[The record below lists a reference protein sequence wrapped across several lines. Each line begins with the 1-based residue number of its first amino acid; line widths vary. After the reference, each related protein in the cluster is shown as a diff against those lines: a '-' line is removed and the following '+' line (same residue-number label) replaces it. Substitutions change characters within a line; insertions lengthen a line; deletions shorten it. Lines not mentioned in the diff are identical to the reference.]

1 MSSHS
6 QDLAF
11 PPAAAVP
18 VKKKRL
24 YQHLY
29 FQVLC
34 AIVIGVLLGH
44 FYPSL
49 GESMKPLGDGFI
61 KLVRMLIAPIIFCT
75 VVHGI
80 ASAGDMKK
88 VGRIGLKALIYF
100 EVMTTVAL
108 ALGLLSMNL
117 VQPGAGMNVD
127 PSTLDTMNQQE
138 TPASVVAAHIFDTLV
153 ERDQNLKIVP
163 ALASEVPKLVAPTV
177 WEVKLRKGVKFH
189 NGEEFNADS
198 VKFSLERV
206 KSGLRAS
213 SNFRPIDRVEI
224 VDPYTVKVHTAK
236 PWPTFVNI
244 MTFRQASMYPPKAYA
259 GKDSAFISKS
269 PIGTGPYKL
278 VRWSKD
284 EEIVLEANEQ
294 YWRGAPRIKTVVFR
308 PIPDDAVR
316 VAALQNGEVDVAV
329 NIPPH
334 LANII
339 AGHPKVF
346 LSTAP
351 SIRTLQ
357 LMFVTHEF
365 DAQHKLVG
373 PYKGVTADKRV
384 RQAIA
389 SALDVDEII
398 KGVLDGKAM
407 RIATLLTPMHFGYD
421 ASLKPIKQ
429 DLGKVKQ
436 LLTEAGYPSG
446 LELTLNSPQ
455 GRYVRD
461 KEVAEAVAGQ
471 LTKAGIKTQLKT
483 YEFVSYLNNLVYVH
497 KPGPVWLIGWGTPTL
512 DAETV
517 YGPLF
522 RTGSNLGNYSN
533 ADFDGMVDQ
542 AQTETNEKQ
551 RLALYH
557 RINKLWLD
565 DMPAVPLYQ
574 QLDLYGASK
583 RLNWKAR
590 SDELIKAYDM
600 SIK

>member
-1 MSSHS
+1 MVVRS
-6 QDLAF
+6 
-11 PPAAAVP
+11 
-18 VKKKRL
+18 
-24 YQHLY
+24 
-29 FQVLC
+29 LC
-34 AIVIGVLLGH
+34 ALAIALLVVPGLAWGAPQGKVVIAQG
-44 FYPSL
+44 
-49 GESMKPLGDGFI
+49 
-61 KLVRMLIAPIIFCT
+61 
-75 VVHGI
+75 
-80 ASAGDMKK
+80 
-88 VGRIGLKALIYF
+88 
-100 EVMTTVAL
+100 
-108 ALGLLSMNL
+108 
-117 VQPGAGMNVD
+117 VD
-127 PSTLDTMNQQE
+127 PTTLDTQNQQE
-138 TPASVVAAHIFDTLV
+138 TPASVVATHIFDTLV

-163 ALASEVPKLVAPTV
+163 ALASELPKLVAPTV

-189 NGEEFNADS
+189 NGEEFTAES

-206 KSGLRAS
+206 KTGMRSS
-213 SNFRPIDRVEI
+213 SNFRPIDHVEI
-224 VDPYTVKVHTAK
+224 VDPQTVKVHTTK
-236 PWPTFVNI
+236 PWPTFVSI

-259 GKDSAFISKS
+259 GKDSAFISKN
-269 PIGTGPYKL
+269 PIGTGPYKF

-284 EEIVLEANEQ
+284 EEIVLEANDQ

-339 AGHPKVF
+339 AGHPKIF

-357 LMFVTHEF
+357 LMFVTHEY

-389 SALDVDEII
+389 YALDVDEII

-407 RIATLLTPMHFGYD
+407 RTATLLTPLHFGYD
-421 ASLKPIKQ
+421 PSLKPIKQ

-436 LLTEAGYPSG
+436 LLTEAGYPNG
-446 LELTLNSPQ
+446 LELTLNGPQ

-483 YEFVSYLNNLVYVH
+483 YEFVNYLNNLVYVH
-497 KPGPVWLIGWGTPTL
+497 KPGPVWLIGWGTPTV

-522 RTGSNLGNYSN
+522 RTGSNLGNYHN

-542 AQTETNEKQ
+542 AQTQMDEKQ

-557 RINKLWLD
+557 RINKLWIE

-574 QLDLYGASK
+574 QLDLYGANK

>member
-1 MSSHS
+1 MVVRRLCSLV
-6 QDLAF
+6 LALLVV
-11 PPAAAVP
+11 PGLAWAAP
-18 VKKKRL
+18 QGK
-24 YQHLY
+24 
-29 FQVLC
+29 
-34 AIVIGVLLGH
+34 IVIAQG
-44 FYPSL
+44 
-49 GESMKPLGDGFI
+49 
-61 KLVRMLIAPIIFCT
+61 
-75 VVHGI
+75 
-80 ASAGDMKK
+80 
-88 VGRIGLKALIYF
+88 
-100 EVMTTVAL
+100 
-108 ALGLLSMNL
+108 
-117 VQPGAGMNVD
+117 VD
-127 PSTLDTMNQQE
+127 PTTLDTQNQQE
-138 TPASVVAAHIFDTLV
+138 TPASVVASHLFDTLV

-163 ALASEVPKLVAPTV
+163 ALAEELPKLVGPTT
-177 WEVKLRKGVKFH
+177 WEVKLRRGVKFH
-189 NGEEFNADS
+189 NGEEFNAES
-198 VKFSLERV
+198 VKWSLERV
-206 KSGLRAS
+206 KTGLRAS
-213 SNFRPIDRVEI
+213 SNFRPIEKVDI
-224 VDPYTVKVHTAK
+224 VDPYTVRVQTSK
-236 PWPTFVNI
+236 PWPIFPTI
-244 MTFRQASMYPPKAYA
+244 MTSRQASMYPPKAYA
-259 GKDSAFISKS
+259 GKDTAFISKN

-284 EEIVLEANEQ
+284 EEIVLEANDQ
-294 YWRGAPRIKTVVFR
+294 YWRGAPKIKTVVFR

-339 AGHPKVF
+339 NNHPKIF

-357 LMFVTHEF
+357 LMFVTHEY

-389 SALDVDEII
+389 YALDVDEII

-407 RIATLLTPMHFGYD
+407 RTATLLTPLHFGYD
-421 ASLKPIKQ
+421 PALKPIRQ

-436 LLTEAGYPSG
+436 LLTEAGFPGG

-461 KEVAEAVAGQ
+461 KEVAEAVTGQ
-471 LTKAGIKTQLKT
+471 LNKAGIKTQLKT
-483 YEFVSYLNNLVYVH
+483 YEFVSYLNTLVYVH
-497 KPGPVWLIGWGTPTL
+497 KPGPVWLIGWGTPTV

-522 RTGSNLGNYSN
+522 RTGSNLGNYHN

-542 AQTETNEKQ
+542 AQTQMDEKQ
-551 RLALYH
+551 RLATYH
-557 RINKLWLD
+557 RINKLWID

-574 QLDLYGASK
+574 QLDLYGANK

-600 SIK
+600 SLK

>member
-1 MSSHS
+1 MVVRRLCSLV
-6 QDLAF
+6 LALLVV
-11 PPAAAVP
+11 PGLAWAAP
-18 VKKKRL
+18 QGK
-24 YQHLY
+24 
-29 FQVLC
+29 
-34 AIVIGVLLGH
+34 IVIAQG
-44 FYPSL
+44 
-49 GESMKPLGDGFI
+49 
-61 KLVRMLIAPIIFCT
+61 
-75 VVHGI
+75 
-80 ASAGDMKK
+80 
-88 VGRIGLKALIYF
+88 
-100 EVMTTVAL
+100 
-108 ALGLLSMNL
+108 
-117 VQPGAGMNVD
+117 VD
-127 PSTLDTMNQQE
+127 PTTLDTQNQQE
-138 TPASVVAAHIFDTLV
+138 TPASVVASHLFDTLV

-163 ALASEVPKLVAPTV
+163 ALAEELPKLVAPTT
-177 WEVKLRKGVKFH
+177 WEVKLRRGVKFH
-189 NGEEFNADS
+189 NGEEFNAES

-206 KSGLRAS
+206 KTGLRAS
-213 SNFRPIDRVEI
+213 SNFRPIEKVDI
-224 VDPYTVKVHTAK
+224 VDPYTVRVQTSK
-236 PWPTFVNI
+236 PWPTFTTI

-259 GKDSAFISKS
+259 GKDSAFISKN

-294 YWRGAPRIKTVVFR
+294 YWRGAAKIKTVVFR

-339 AGHPKVF
+339 NNHPKIF

-357 LMFVTHEF
+357 LMFVTHEY
-365 DAQHKLVG
+365 DAQHKPVG

-389 SALDVDEII
+389 YALDVDEII

-407 RIATLLTPMHFGYD
+407 RTATLLTPLHFGYD
-421 ASLKPIKQ
+421 PALKPIRQ

-436 LLTEAGYPSG
+436 LLTEAGFPG
-446 LELTLNSPQ
+446 GMELTLNSPQ

-461 KEVAEAVAGQ
+461 KEVAEAVTGQ
-471 LTKAGIKTQLKT
+471 LNKAGIKTQLKT
-483 YEFVSYLNNLVYVH
+483 YEFVSYLNTLVYVH
-497 KPGPVWLIGWGTPTL
+497 KPGPVWLIGWGTATV

-522 RTGSNLGNYSN
+522 RSGSNLGNYHN

-542 AQTETNEKQ
+542 AQTQMDEKQ
-551 RLALYH
+551 RLATYH
-557 RINKLWLD
+557 RINKLWID

-600 SIK
+600 SLK

>member
-1 MSSHS
+1 M
-6 QDLAF
+6 
-11 PPAAAVP
+11 V
-18 VKKKRL
+18 VRRL
-24 YQHLY
+24 
-29 FQVLC
+29 C
-34 AIVIGVLLGH
+34 
-44 FYPSL
+44 SL
-49 GESMKPLGDGFI
+49 
-61 KLVRMLIAPIIFCT
+61 V
-75 VVHGI
+75 
-80 ASAGDMKK
+80 
-88 VGRIGLKALIYF
+88 
-100 EVMTTVAL
+100 L
-108 ALGLLSMNL
+108 ALLVAPGLAWAAPEGK
-117 VQPGAGMNVD
+117 VVIAQGVD
-127 PSTLDTMNQQE
+127 PTTLDTQNQQE
-138 TPASVVAAHIFDTLV
+138 TPASVVASHLFDTLV

-163 ALASEVPKLVAPTV
+163 ALAAELPKLVAPTT
-177 WEVKLRKGVKFH
+177 WEVKLRRGVKFH
-189 NGEEFNADS
+189 NGEEFNAES

-206 KSGLRAS
+206 KTGLRAS
-213 SNFRPIDRVEI
+213 SNFRPIEKVDI
-224 VDPYTVKVHTAK
+224 VDAYTVRVQTSK
-236 PWPTFVNI
+236 PWPIFPTI
-244 MTFRQASMYPPKAYA
+244 MTSRQASMYPPKAYA
-259 GKDSAFISKS
+259 GKDSAFISKN

-284 EEIVLEANEQ
+284 EEIVLDANDQ
-294 YWRGAPRIKTVVFR
+294 YWRGAPKIKTVVFR

-339 AGHPKVF
+339 NNHPKIF

-357 LMFVTHEF
+357 LMFVTHEY
-365 DAQHKLVG
+365 DAQHKPVG

-407 RIATLLTPMHFGYD
+407 RTATLLTPLHFGYD
-421 ASLKPIKQ
+421 PALKPIKQ

-436 LLTEAGYPSG
+436 LLTEAGFPGG

-461 KEVAEAVAGQ
+461 KEVAEAVTGQ

-483 YEFVSYLNNLVYVH
+483 FEFVNYLNTLVYVH
-497 KPGPVWLIGWGTPTL
+497 KPGPVWLIGWGTATV

-522 RTGSNLGNYSN
+522 RSGSNLGNYHN
-533 ADFDGMVDQ
+533 ADFDGMVDL
-542 AQTETNEKQ
+542 AQTQMDEKQ
-551 RLALYH
+551 RLATYH
-557 RINKLWLD
+557 RINKLWID

-574 QLDLYGASK
+574 QLDLYGANK

-600 SIK
+600 SLK

>member
-1 MSSHS
+1 M
-6 QDLAF
+6 
-11 PPAAAVP
+11 AV
-18 VKKKRL
+18 RL
-24 YQHLY
+24 LS
-29 FQVLC
+29 
-34 AIVIGVLLGH
+34 LL
-44 FYPSL
+44 
-49 GESMKPLGDGFI
+49 
-61 KLVRMLIAPIIFCT
+61 V
-75 VVHGI
+75 
-80 ASAGDMKK
+80 
-88 VGRIGLKALIYF
+88 
-100 EVMTTVAL
+100 L
-108 ALGLLSMNL
+108 ALL
-117 VQPGAGMNVD
+117 VAPGPAWAAPEGKVVIAQGVD
-127 PSTLDTMNQQE
+127 PTTLDTQNQQE
-138 TPASVVAAHIFDTLV
+138 TPASVVASHLFDTLV
-153 ERDQNLKIVP
+153 KRDQNLKIVP
-163 ALASEVPKLVAPTV
+163 ALAAELPKLVAPTT
-177 WEVKLRKGVKFH
+177 WEVKLRRGVKFH
-189 NGEEFNADS
+189 NGEEFNAES

-206 KSGLRAS
+206 KTGLRAS
-213 SNFRPIDRVEI
+213 SNFRPIEKVDI
-224 VDPYTVKVHTAK
+224 VDPYTVRVQTSK
-236 PWPTFVNI
+236 PWPTFTTI

-259 GKDSAFISKS
+259 GKDSAFISKN

-284 EEIVLEANEQ
+284 EEIVLEANVQ
-294 YWRGAPRIKTVVFR
+294 YWRGAPKIKTVVFR

-339 AGHPKVF
+339 ANHPKIF

-357 LMFVTHEF
+357 LMFVTHEY
-365 DAQHKLVG
+365 DAQHKPVG

-389 SALDVDEII
+389 YALDVDEII

-407 RIATLLTPMHFGYD
+407 RTATLLTPLHFGYD
-421 ASLKPIKQ
+421 PALKPIKQ

-436 LLTEAGYPSG
+436 LLTEAGFPGG
-446 LELTLNSPQ
+446 LEITLNSPQ

-461 KEVAEAVAGQ
+461 KEVAEAATGQ
-471 LTKAGIKTQLKT
+471 LTKAGIRTQLKT
-483 YEFVSYLNNLVYVH
+483 YEFVSYLNTLVYVH
-497 KPGPVWLIGWGTPTL
+497 KPGPVWLIGWGTPTV

-522 RTGSNLGNYSN
+522 RTGSNLGNYHN
-533 ADFDGMVDQ
+533 PDFDGMVDQ
-542 AQTETNEKQ
+542 AQTQMDEKQ
-551 RLALYH
+551 RLATYH
-557 RINKLWLD
+557 RINKLWID

-574 QLDLYGASK
+574 QLDLYGANK